1 MLSRL
6 KETIR
11 SEKTLAD
18 EIRLPLVDGLFYPFA
33 SLIVGALTVLW
44 IAATVTILVEDL
56 WVQAVADF
64 TLVIALA
71 RIAIGFRY
79 ISLKK
84 AADRSNVDFWEGAYA
99 LGAALFSA
107 GLGILCML
115 AILRVENARAPP
127 DARRPPRPPMP
138 RASPAATPA
147 GPTSRS
153 HSSISPPARCAS
165 ASSSRRTPSTR
176 SWASRS
182 SSSCSG

>member
-64 TLVIALA
+64 TLVVALA

-84 AADRSNVDFWEGAYA
+84 AGRPQQRRF
-99 LGAALFSA
+99 LGRRLRPRRRAVLGRPRHPLHA
-107 GLGILCML
+107 G
-115 AILRVENARAPP
+115 
-127 DARRPPRPPMP
+127 DPPRRE
-138 RASPAATPA
+138 RA
-147 GPTSRS
+147 RS
-153 HSSISPPARCAS
+153 
-165 ASSSRRTPSTR
+165 T
-176 SWASRS
+176 
-182 SSSCSG
+182 